1 MPLQNDLQEVTK
13 LNPISFERFAQLIDP
28 AWIEQALVST
38 GTVSIRRRR
47 LPAERIVWLV
57 VGLALFKNEPIWL
70 IVQQLGLALGEAKV
84 PVSSAAVQARQRLG
98 EAPLAV
104 LFEQLAQ
111 AWGGVEQPPS
121 AGFLGLR
128 SFAVDGVVWSTP
140 DTPEN
145 RQAFG
150 GGRTHSGDGA
160 WPQVRGVCLMDTYSH
175 LIRAACFGEFAVGE
189 LRHAKGLE
197 NAVSDYSV
205 TIFDRAYYSA
215 A

>member
-84 PVSSAAVQARQRLG
+84 PVPSAAVQARQRLG
-98 EAPLAV
+98 EAPLAA

-140 DTPEN
+140 DT
-145 RQAFG
+145 
-150 GGRTHSGDGA
+150 
-160 WPQVRGVCLMDTYSH
+160 
-175 LIRAACFGEFAVGE
+175 
-189 LRHAKGLE
+189 
-197 NAVSDYSV
+197 
-205 TIFDRAYYSA
+205 
-215 A
+215 

>member
-1 MPLQNDLQEVTK
+1 M
-13 LNPISFERFAQLIDP
+13 IDP

-47 LPAERIVWLV
+47 LPAERIVWLVVGLALFKNEPIWLIVQQLGLALGEAKVPVFVWLV

-128 SFAVDGVVWSTP
+128 SFAVDGVVW
-140 DTPEN
+140 
-145 RQAFG
+145 
-150 GGRTHSGDGA
+150 
-160 WPQVRGVCLMDTYSH
+160 
-175 LIRAACFGEFAVGE
+175 
-189 LRHAKGLE
+189 
-197 NAVSDYSV
+197 
-205 TIFDRAYYSA
+205 
-215 A
+215 